1 MSEHRTEVVEE
12 VVVQREADPLSSAL
26 RFAIFFVI
34 AVALT
39 GVLYLVVTNVLD
51 PVAPR
56 TAAEAQ
62 LVAVRNAV
70 KANPNSGGVWAD
82 YIRALT
88 GVQQYDQA
96 EKELEN
102 ARRVLNKTDEQRLLA
117 EIAGQELLLA
127 QQKYPE
133 AYKAGTAAIALE
145 NKVRETVVKEAAAK
159 GLMIDPKLFGP
170 EITTDVYLFHARAA
184 GALEKWDE
192 AIESLDMAIK
202 YTPRAADL
210 YFLRGDA
217 YLRSGDKKNAAK
229 DFKAALKF
237 DPQYTA
243 AQVGLE
249 KAGESK

>member
-1 MSEHRTEVVEE
+1 M
-12 VVVQREADPLSSAL
+12 
-26 RFAIFFVI
+26 
-34 AVALT
+34 
-39 GVLYLVVTNVLD
+39 LD
-51 PVAPR
+51 PSAPR

-62 LVAVRNAV
+62 LVVVRNAV
-70 KANPNSGGVWAD
+70 KTNPNSGANWAD
-82 YIRALT
+82 FIRALT
-88 GVQQYDQA
+88 GVKQYDQA

-102 ARRVLNKTDEQRLLA
+102 ARRVLKKSDEQRLLI

-127 QQKYPE
+127 QQKYQE
-133 AYKAGTAAIALE
+133 AYIAGNTAIALE
-145 NKVRETVVKEAAAK
+145 KKVRETVVKEAAAK
-159 GLMIDPKLFGP
+159 GLRIDPKLLGP
-170 EITTDVYLFHARAA
+170 EITTGVYLFHARAA

-192 AIESLDMAIK
+192 AIDSLDVAIT
-202 YTPRAADL
+202 YTPRAANL

-217 YLRSGDKKNAAK
+217 YLRSGDKKNATK